1 MIGLREIYEHEKK
14 VGIIL
19 SYSLNNE
26 NYGYN
31 QKEVYVIKV
40 INGEIVYTSSV
51 YGGIY
56 NQEDDIQKYNWVVVE
71 KVLEMFLNLSL
82 EYTKILIDNLNSD
95 SIGYQIM
102 LQIIDNKIN
111 ILKTKQDKLSLI
123 KKQ

>member
-40 INGEIVYTSSV
+40 INGEIVYTSSI

-82 EYTKILIDNLNSD
+82 EYSKILIDNLNSD

>member
-40 INGEIVYTSSV
+40 INGEIVYTSSI

>member
-40 INGEIVYTSSV
+40 INGEIVYTSSI

-56 NQEDDIQKYNWVVVE
+56 NQEDNWVVVE

>member
-1 MIGLREIYEHEKK
+1 MLGIRDIYEHEKK

-40 INGEIVYTSSV
+40 INGEIVYTSSI